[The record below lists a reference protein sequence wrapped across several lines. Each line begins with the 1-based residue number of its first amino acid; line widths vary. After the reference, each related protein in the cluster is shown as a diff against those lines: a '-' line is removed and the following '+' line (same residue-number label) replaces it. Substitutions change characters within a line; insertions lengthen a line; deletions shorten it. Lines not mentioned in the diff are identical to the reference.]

1 MSENGTQMLTSKQRK
16 AIEAL
21 LEGAKVKEAALVAGV
36 ATRTI
41 HRWREDE
48 AFALEL
54 HQRNTHAIK
63 DAARRLT
70 AHMDDMLDVLLA
82 IAKDEQ
88 GMYSESVRVRAALG
102 WIDRQIRMMET
113 TEVLER
119 ILRLEQKVG
128 I

>member
-36 ATRTI
+36 STRTLQ
-41 HRWREDE
+41 RWREQE

-63 DAARRLT
+63 DAAMRLT
-70 AHMDDMLDVLLA
+70 AHFDDMLDVLLA

>member
-1 MSENGTQMLTSKQRK
+1 MSENGTQKLTSTQRK

-36 ATRTI
+36 STRTLQ
-41 HRWREDE
+41 RWREQE

-63 DAARRLT
+63 DAAMRLT
-70 AHMDDMLDVLLA
+70 AHFDDMLDVLLA